1 MPAARVLFF
10 ASLPGLHLAYE
21 SLPGRI
27 QIIGRGVTVMM
38 KKMLMIYLA
47 AQLII
52 GLVPVRETAAAAIEF
67 TDAINHQL
75 SETSGRAGGTNGTKL
90 LKQYD
95 TFKAER
101 KETVGWDDK
110 IAALRYANEAKAS
123 EVRRRISDLD
133 KDKIRNLEEQ
143 LNAAK
148 RKYQPLFDSYTTLNK
163 QIAAAKKLKD
173 KTLSKMLQTQANSM
187 KLLVNIGRQDIKLKQ
202 AALTAAKKERSGQAA
217 KVRSVL
223 SGIEPY
229 KSKIK
234 SDKSAISTPNKL
246 LNTEWKN
253 FKAAVKSQDPSRT
266 SDTLAR
272 MLTLSGQ
279 ILAKKKSIFQ
289 HEQRIETIIR
299 QANAHIK

>member
-1 MPAARVLFF
+1 
-10 ASLPGLHLAYE
+10 
-21 SLPGRI
+21 
-27 QIIGRGVTVMM
+27 MM
-38 KKMLMIYLA
+38 KKMFMIYLA
-47 AQLII
+47 VHMLLGI
-52 GLVPVRETAAAAIEF
+52 VPVREAAAAAIEF
-67 TDAINHQL
+67 TDAINRQL
-75 SETSGRAGGTNGTKL
+75 SETAGRAGGAGGTKL

-95 TFKAER
+95 TFKAEW
-101 KETVGWDDK
+101 KETMDWDDK
-110 IAALRYANEAKAS
+110 IAALHYANEAKAS
-123 EVRRRISDLD
+123 EVRRRIGDLD
-133 KDKIRNLEEQ
+133 KDKIRQLEEQ
-143 LNAAK
+143 LSAAK
-148 RKYQPLFDSYTTLNK
+148 RKYQPLFDSYTALNK
-163 QIAAAKKLKD
+163 QVAAAKKLKD

-187 KLLVNIGRQDIKLKQ
+187 KLLVNIGRQDIKQKQ
-202 AALTAAKKERSGQAA
+202 AALTAAKKERTGKAA

-223 SGIEPY
+223 SGIDPN

-266 SDTLAR
+266 SDTLGR

-279 ILAKKKSIFQ
+279 ILAKKQSIFQ

>member
-1 MPAARVLFF
+1 
-10 ASLPGLHLAYE
+10 
-21 SLPGRI
+21 
-27 QIIGRGVTVMM
+27 MM
-38 KKMLMIYLA
+38 KKMFMIYLA
-47 AQLII
+47 MQLII
-52 GLVPVRETAAAAIEF
+52 GLVPVREAAAAAIEF

-75 SETSGRAGGTNGTKL
+75 SETAGRAGGSGGTRL

-101 KETVGWDDK
+101 KETMEWDDK
-110 IAALRYANEAKAS
+110 IASLHYANEAKAS

-143 LNAAK
+143 LNATK
-148 RKYQPLFDSYTTLNK
+148 RKYQPLFDSYTALNR
-163 QIAAAKKLKD
+163 QVAAAKKLKD

-187 KLLVNIGRQDIKLKQ
+187 KLLVNIGRQDIKQKQ
-202 AALTAAKKERSGQAA
+202 AALTAAKKERTGKAA
-217 KVRSVL
+217 KVRSLL

-279 ILAKKKSIFQ
+279 ILAKKKSVFQ